1 LSGRGVTK
9 GSLFRFTIP
18 VRMSGYNDQPE
29 AMMELILV
37 RHGETIWNRE
47 GRVQGFSDMDLSDV
61 GVHQARQLAL
71 SLRDAPILSIYSSP
85 LIRAEKTARII
96 NEYHHAPISI
106 EPGLMEMDQGD
117 FEGLTFQ
124 ELMACEKVFLQ
135 KWMSDPA
142 SVQMPNGES
151 FVELQ
156 ERAWKVIEGIVA
168 KSGNALVVSHNF
180 TIAAILCKIKNISLS
195 EFRKVCVD
203 TASRTIIKFENGV
216 ASIELFNLSQR
227 H

>member
-1 LSGRGVTK
+1 
-9 GSLFRFTIP
+9 
-18 VRMSGYNDQPE
+18 
-29 AMMELILV
+29 MELILV

-47 GRVQGFSDMDLSDV
+47 GRVQGFSDIDLSDV

-71 SLRDAPILSIYSSP
+71 SLKDASILSIYSSP

>member
-9 GSLFRFTIP
+9 GSLFRFMIP

-37 RHGETIWNRE
+37 RHGETIWNKE

-71 SLRDAPILSIYSSP
+71 SLKDVPILSIYSSP